1 MNRAYRNTMSLFST
15 KVSHCQ
21 KSLYSFN
28 NSRYLVHERHLHG
41 DFLLGVAKCI
51 LKQRPDMK
59 LVLMSATINI
69 KLFSDYF
76 SEESARVIEVPGRLY
91 PIKLHYMPQVQDSA
105 SNVRQ
110 SKSDRISPEPF
121 IQIMQLIDNKY
132 PPTEKGDLLIFMSGL
147 NEITAVV
154 DAAKE
159 YAEKSNNWIILPLH
173 SSLSIADQDKVWKAN
188 D

>member
-1 MNRAYRNTMSLFST
+1 
-15 KVSHCQ
+15 
-21 KSLYSFN
+21 
-28 NSRYLVHERHLHG
+28 
-41 DFLLGVAKCI
+41 
-51 LKQRPDMK
+51 
-59 LVLMSATINI
+59 MSATINI

-76 SEESARVIEVPGRLY
+76 SEENARVIEVPGRLY

-105 SNVRQ
+105 SNTRQ

-132 PPTEKGDLLIFMSGL
+132 PSTEKGDLLIFMSGL
-147 NEITAVV
+147 SEITSIA

-173 SSLSIADQDKVWKAN
+173 SSLSIADQDKVWKMIDRRKSERN
-188 D
+188 SFCVTFRYLTMLLMVFENVLFQLTSLKRPLPSTVFDSLLIPGR